1 MYLTTEEELKT
12 ITDKRLIS
20 TIVNKGGISHDKEEF
35 INMATFEVKKSLVKR
50 YNDKRYFESQ
60 AHCFN
65 YVQTIVYKACYQNYY
80 RSKDRVTYPESE
92 EYFTGEAEHSL
103 RGGSIP
109 VHDEGLVDRSIEYVK
124 PFFLKAFSKELW
136 DLYTGSLFNDVKLPK
151 RILHKTRKEMEFLFR
166 YRINE
171 FVKGF

>member
-12 ITDKRLIS
+12 ITDKKIIS

-65 YVQTIVYKACYQNYY
+65 YIQMIVYKACYQSYY

-103 RGGSIP
+103 RGSSIP
-109 VHDEGLVDRSIEYVK
+109 IHDEGFVDDGIKYVVEALRRLLGGDYTERYIAYRFGNGK
-124 PFFLKAFSKELW
+124 RPKYSKEYLK
-136 DLYTGSLFNDVKLPK
+136 LNFLTKYKVK
-151 RILHKTRKEMEFLFR
+151 EFANAL
-166 YRINE
+166 
-171 FVKGF
+171 